1 MDSENQETPT
11 TWVKFEEE
19 NEGANKSEYKGAVI
33 NAETTEVNL
42 EKAKVDSVERSPAVI
57 PAESV
62 QITIPRS
69 KTPASE
75 NRANSQPQ
83 KSSTL
88 RSVDLHDNAN
98 GRTAAHTQV
107 GNAVVRQGFGET
119 LYCSS
124 LMCRNHWVFLFFY
137 CS

>member
-1 MDSENQETPT
+1 MDQVNQETPT

-19 NEGANKSEYKGAVI
+19 NDGAKNSEYKGAVI

-42 EKAKVDSVERSPAVI
+42 EKAKVDSVERNAQTPAVI

-69 KTPASE
+69 KASE
-75 NRANSQPQ
+75 PRLNSQPQ

-98 GRTAAHTQV
+98 GRTAVHTQV
-107 GNAVVRQGFGET
+107 GNAVVRQGFG
-119 LYCSS
+119 
-124 LMCRNHWVFLFFY
+124 NFFHIQFLNK
-137 CS
+137 